1 MKTLTRLFLRGLA
14 AILPLGATIY
24 LLWWLSSK
32 AEQLLGPLIE
42 GLLPEGWYHVGMGVG
57 AGLVGILAIGALMT
71 TYVANWAFAQGEHFV
86 ERIPVVKT
94 VYTSL
99 KDTVGLFADED
110 KETKNHPVIVEWNGS
125 KMLGFLTRDSVGD
138 VVGEDGEQLMAVYLP
153 LAYQI
158 GGLTVLVPKEDVTPA
173 RMSAED
179 ALRFA
184 VTAGM
189 SGS

>member
-1 MKTLTRLFLRGLA
+1 MKTVTRLFLRGLA
-14 AILPLGATIY
+14 AILPLAATLY
-24 LLWWLSSK
+24 LLWWLGSK
-32 AEQLLGPLIE
+32 AEQVLGPLIE
-42 GLLPEGWYHVGMGVG
+42 SILPDGFYHTGMGVA
-57 AGLVGILAIGALMT
+57 AGLIGILAIGVLMT
-71 TYVANWAFAQGEHFV
+71 TYVANWVLAQGEHLV

-110 KETKNHPVIVEWNGS
+110 KEKSNHPVIVDWNGA
-125 KMLGFLTRDSVGD
+125 KILGFQTRTSVED
-138 VVGEDGEQLMAVYLP
+138 VIGSEGEPLVAVYLP

-158 GGLTVLVPKEDVTPA
+158 GGLTLLVPRDAITPA
-173 RMSAED
+173 KISGED